1 MDIRVLPPAPTA
13 LLGAIAAAPHRLLF
27 FIGATNVLAAMTW
40 WALWLAGAALP
51 TPTLPAGWVHGLLM
65 QYQVLPAFIFGFLL
79 TVFPRWMGL
88 ESATRWHYLPVAFGI
103 LSGQALLLASLS
115 TGSAMLMHLGAINTL
130 AGWGAGAL
138 ILLAWLRQD
147 RFRTWHANACFA
159 AITLGFIGW
168 LCFIAWLHGGDIR
181 LVMAANRIGTF
192 GLLLPIYLTVAHR
205 MFPFFARNVV
215 LGYQDWRP
223 LPVLAAMFALS
234 LAHLLL
240 ELSNALAWLWL
251 ADLPLAAVAAY
262 TLYRWWPRRAA
273 PALLTV
279 LFVGFA
285 WMPIAMLLY
294 ATQSLWLLLG
304 DAWILGR
311 GPLHALSLGMFG
323 SLLVA
328 MVTRVTQG
336 HSGRPLELG
345 SVALFAFVGMQV
357 LTVFRIVVELLPQPL
372 PWLQA
377 AAFGWLAVF
386 LPWVLRSLWIVA
398 TPRADEGQD
407 ARVPR
412 RPGRP
417 GAAGKP
423 G

>member
-1 MDIRVLPPAPTA
+1 MDLRASPPAPSP

-27 FIGATNVLAAMTW
+27 FVGATNVLAAMTW
-40 WALWLAGAALP
+40 WALYLAGSELP
-51 TPTLPAGWVHGLLM
+51 APALPAGWMHGLLM

-88 ESATRWHYLPVAFGI
+88 ESATRWHYLPVALGI
-103 LSGQALLLASLS
+103 LSGQALLLISLT
-115 TGSAMLMHLGAINTL
+115 TGSVMLLHLGAINTL
-130 AGWGAGAL
+130 AGWAAAAL
-138 ILLAWLRQD
+138 ILFGWLRQD
-147 RFRTWHANACFA
+147 RFRTWHANTCFA
-159 AITLGFIGW
+159 AVGLGLIGW

-181 LVMAANRIGTF
+181 LAMGANRIGTF

-234 LAHLLL
+234 IAHLLL
-240 ELSNALAWLWL
+240 ELADALAWVWL
-251 ADLPLAAVAAY
+251 ADLPLAAIASY
-262 TLYRWWPRRAA
+262 TLYRWWPRHAA
-273 PALLTV
+273 PALLIV
-279 LFVGFA
+279 LFVGFV
-285 WMPIAMLLY
+285 WLPIAMLLY

-304 DAWILGR
+304 DAWVLGR
-311 GPLHALSLGMFG
+311 APLHALSVGMFG

-345 SVALFAFVGMQV
+345 TVALFTFVGMQA
-357 LTVFRIVVELLPQPL
+357 LTVFRIAAELMPLPL

-377 AAFGWLAVF
+377 TAFGWVAVF
-386 LPWVLRSLWIVA
+386 LPWVLRSLWILA
-398 TPRADEGQD
+398 TPRAD
-407 ARVPR
+407 
-412 RPGRP
+412 
-417 GAAGKP
+417 GKP